1 MSKSLLKRTPLLP
14 SALSAQASRGL
25 LGIPQNRLMVKAE
38 AMSGGGGGHT
48 QEEAEKPSP
57 VEGCL
62 RQPRNSTRS
71 CGGIATKLSL
81 TGQRIVSEHS

>member
-38 AMSGGGGGHT
+38 AMSGGGGVT
-48 QEEAEKPSP
+48 
-57 VEGCL
+57 L
-62 RQPRNSTRS
+62 RRRQKSQ
-71 CGGIATKLSL
+71 AL
-81 TGQRIVSEHS
+81 